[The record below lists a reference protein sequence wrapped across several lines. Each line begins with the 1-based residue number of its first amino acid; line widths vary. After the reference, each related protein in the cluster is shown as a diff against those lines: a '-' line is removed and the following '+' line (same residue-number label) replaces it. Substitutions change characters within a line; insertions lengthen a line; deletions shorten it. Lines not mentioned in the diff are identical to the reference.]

1 MSKTYHRSTT
11 THWNL
16 PTFTKI
22 KHKKHMKSKITSIL
36 MIAILSSFSFAAFAQ
51 KADVYTVDATK
62 STITWEGKK
71 FAGAHSGT
79 VNLASGSLSFKGK
92 NLAQGG
98 FVINMTSI
106 KVTDIKDAKQNG
118 NLEGHL
124 KADDFFGTA
133 KHPEANFA
141 IKKVEGNGAN
151 LNITGDLTLKGIT
164 KSVTFPATLTWNA
177 EKTVTATAEK
187 IVVDRT
193 KFGVEYKSKSVFSNI
208 GDNFIYDDFTLAVKL
223 VAKK

>member
-1 MSKTYHRSTT
+1 
-11 THWNL
+11 
-16 PTFTKI
+16 
-22 KHKKHMKSKITSIL
+22 MKSRITSIL
-36 MIAILSSFSFAAFAQ
+36 MIAILTSFSFVTFAQ

-62 STITWEGKK
+62 STVTWEGKK

-79 VNLASGSLSFKGK
+79 VNLTSGSLGFKGK
-92 NLAQGG
+92 SLTQGG

-133 KHPEANFA
+133 KHSDAKFA
-141 IKKVEGNGAN
+141 IKKIEGNDAN

-164 KSVTFPATLTWNA
+164 KSITFPATLTWNA
-177 EKTVTATAEK
+177 DKTVTATAEK

-208 GDNFIYDDFTLAVKL
+208 GDNFIYDDFTIAVKL